1 MLIHYSNALQKI
13 ALSLKLQ
20 QTGRES
26 RKPYN
31 RKKDEKKKKKG
42 GKRKNKKVIREERVI
57 AKRKKRTQTI
67 MFLLSHLLK

>member
-31 RKKDEKKKKKG
+31 RKKDEKKKKG